1 MFSSILVVQE
11 EVLVNLKSSFQVG
24 RNLEKY
30 KLKSSQGTA
39 TLLHWQSTKKIIF
52 DALELMNTHFR
63 SHPTKILPTT
73 PLTSLC

>member
-39 TLLHWQSTKKIIF
+39 TLLH
-52 DALELMNTHFR
+52 
-63 SHPTKILPTT
+63 
-73 PLTSLC
+73 